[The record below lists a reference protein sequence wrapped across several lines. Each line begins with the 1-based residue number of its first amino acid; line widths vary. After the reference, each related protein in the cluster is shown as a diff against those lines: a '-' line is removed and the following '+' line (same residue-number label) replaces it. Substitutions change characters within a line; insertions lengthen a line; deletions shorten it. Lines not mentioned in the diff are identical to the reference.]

1 MTPVGVPTGAI
12 VASGGYVAAMSSELP
27 GPDDASCA
35 LPDANIGGRGV
46 ARRRTMGTIAGVA
59 AVALL
64 AWLVASSA
72 PRLARLLAAPLV
84 LWCALGLLQ
93 AREKT

>member
-1 MTPVGVPTGAI
+1 MAPVGVPTGAI
-12 VASGGYVAAMSSELP
+12 VACGGYVAAMATELP
-27 GPDDASCA
+27 GPDAASCA
-35 LPDANIGGRGV
+35 LPDANIGAWGV

-64 AWLVASSA
+64 AWLVASGA
-72 PRLARLLAAPLV
+72 PRQARLLAAPLV